1 MLTNES
7 DMVKLA
13 LVNNDTVYLTQKIKD
28 SWEQAK
34 QVLIRDYENYR
45 DPEKLNSLIESYFSE
60 NNFHTKEESSEF
72 KNTVVSLLS
81 KKMKHKNT
89 KEFEDSIYLFEN
101 SIVECYVHSLQYQSE
116 GGKK

>member
-1 MLTNES
+1 
-7 DMVKLA
+7 MVKLA

-28 SWEQAK
+28 SWEKAK
-34 QVLIRDYENYR
+34 QVLVRDYENYK

-60 NNFHTKEESSEF
+60 KNFQREEEFSEF
-72 KNTVVSLLS
+72 KNTVVSLLN